1 MAVCEPES
9 QGLTAAEAFAEA
21 VVKRAS
27 AALSKRATRRDVF
40 YIGSIPFELV
50 TPGERA
56 DEWLGRAFL
65 QCDESPID
73 ADIAPHR
80 LVAWDGTDA
89 DALPPP
95 RPWLPKAIEPR
106 GVVDSHSNDAVRC
119 AVDADISSLI
129 VYNFAENMSYNWLPN
144 FLELPLVARTSPFRI
159 AAINPDATVAIKA
172 WEEWAAEARL
182 EEAPYSE
189 LRLLPAVYAHLS
201 RIAPSLSLP
210 NELRGKARSTFT
222 LNRLLAHESLPIVH
236 EMSRQTQVLLTKG
249 IAMCVRFNAWSSRLM
264 GDIDIYVSTAALEK
278 VCEFLAQSGWTPHYG
293 MTWASLVHRSS
304 LRRNS
309 WNLTKGNA
317 QLDLHWRLMY
327 ADGTAEDWL
336 TRNMWETAQ
345 PTELLGLRLLTQSP
359 EFALITSLDHG
370 FNFGTRA
377 DAVQTVIDATSL
389 LPACRSDQLIH
400 LLEKADLGDPLRQV
414 ASTLEK
420 AGLYKMVSDI
430 AEKYRGVLGK
440 TVGETD
446 LKRRRG
452 LSLARSK
459 PEKVVLRRPALYL
472 LWQALGR
479 KAWVERLLLRL
490 NGPLSKPLA
499 WSGTFRE
506 DYDLRECS
514 DMDQIA
520 GPGWGWPEPGRTC
533 FWSDRADAR
542 LLIPL
547 LHMGDHLI
555 VLGLAENRLGRP
567 NGYVRIFLN
576 GIFWGAINVKERC
589 LFPNIASLFQ
599 GAFFLD
605 HTSKFPF
612 GRSPIEAS

>member
-1 MAVCEPES
+1 MTSLQLS
-9 QGLTAAEAFAEA
+9 QQE
-21 VVKRAS
+21 
-27 AALSKRATRRDVF
+27 
-40 YIGSIPFELV
+40 
-50 TPGERA
+50 ER
-56 DEWLGRAFL
+56 LL
-65 QCDESPID
+65 
-73 ADIAPHR
+73 
-80 LVAWDGTDA
+80 
-89 DALPPP
+89 
-95 RPWLPKAIEPR
+95 
-106 GVVDSHSNDAVRC
+106 
-119 AVDADISSLI
+119 
-129 VYNFAENMSYNWLPN
+129 
-144 FLELPLVARTSPFRI
+144 I

-210 NELRGKARSTFT
+210 NKLRGKARSTFT

-327 ADGTAEDWL
+327 ADGPAEDWL

-400 LLEKADLGDPLRQV
+400 LLEKADLGEPLRQV

-555 VLGLAENRLGRP
+555 VLGLAENRLGSP

-576 GIFWGAINVKERC
+576 GIFWGAINVKERLSISEYC
-589 LFPNIASLFQ
+589 FLIPRRLLFGPYVEISFRPKPYRGKLAITPTPYYALMRSIPVRQLRVFDVPLLNKFFSKDLVEQTLLMMINAKGDPQ
-599 GAFFLD
+599 GTKFERIKWKIENSPYRKDSKLPEDFDPALYVLSHLD
-605 HTSKFPF
+605 LIEHEVDPYDHFIHHGQRE
-612 GRSPIEAS
+612 GRPWS